1 MIPLNLS
8 PYVFNTCEQFCMM
21 VMVMVTRGTS
31 TTKSKYDLKA
41 TMNPIYGTLYRLR
54 SISVNETQLN
64 QYPSK
69 YAINISRLN
78 LLDKHGK
85 L

>member
-21 VMVMVTRGTS
+21 VMVTRGTS
-31 TTKSKYDLKA
+31 TPKSKYDLKA

-78 LLDKHGK
+78 LSDKNRK